1 MDDAFDDPKKG
12 RLLILDDDQD
22 VATTLGRSAQRMG
35 LETRNVSDAMSFLHQ
50 LDTWA
55 PTHIAVDLVMPGM
68 DGVQILRL
76 LAQRQCAAMIIITS
90 GVGPRVLD
98 AAQRSAEEQSL
109 NIAGVLPKP
118 FDLAILREL
127 LSKRPPAPVAPA
139 TAAQGPADASEVTEV
154 ELRGAIDRRELELAY
169 QPKIDCADGRVV
181 GFEALVRWRRS
192 TGELVMPDRF
202 IGVAERSGLIDALTD
217 QVCDMAVRWLKA
229 SSLSQG
235 QTMSINIS
243 ARNLIDID
251 LADRLAKLCADV
263 GLDPSRLILELTES
277 TALENRESSLVLASL
292 RVKGFHLSIDDFGTG
307 YASMAQLIRLPF
319 SELKIDKSL
328 VDGAVRSEESRTV
341 IASIVDLGHRLGLTL
356 TAEGVEDAQT
366 LQLLRDLKCDLA
378 QGYHIA
384 RPMPGDQVA
393 AWLAERVP

>member
-1 MDDAFDDPKKG
+1 
-12 RLLILDDDQD
+12 
-22 VATTLGRSAQRMG
+22 
-35 LETRNVSDAMSFLHQ
+35 
-50 LDTWA
+50 
-55 PTHIAVDLVMPGM
+55 
-68 DGVQILRL
+68 
-76 LAQRQCAAMIIITS
+76 
-90 GVGPRVLD
+90 VLD

-277 TALENRESSLVLASL
+277 TALENRESSLVLASF